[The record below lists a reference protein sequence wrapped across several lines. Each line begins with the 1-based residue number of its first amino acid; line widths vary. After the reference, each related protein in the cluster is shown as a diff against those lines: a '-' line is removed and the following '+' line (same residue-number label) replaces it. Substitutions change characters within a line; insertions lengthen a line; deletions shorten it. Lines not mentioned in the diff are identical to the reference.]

1 MEETQKTGLK
11 RVLLPVIVILVIVVG
26 ALLAVKA
33 SIKKDTSINSQLV
46 ELTEGKDVP
55 EFELNRLD
63 GSKIALSDLKHKVMM
78 INFWA
83 TWCEAC
89 IEEMPSIVALRE
101 KYASKGFEVLGVA
114 VDENPQEVVPP
125 MTKKFKM
132 NFPIF
137 TDKQGTLS
145 ELFDVHA
152 IPLTVIIN
160 QDKKVLFVES
170 GERDWNS
177 VEIQQLMEKW
187 LSE

>member
-1 MEETQKTGLK
+1 MEETQKTGLR
-11 RVLLPVIVILVIVVG
+11 RVLVPIIVILVIVVG

-33 SIKKDTSINSQLV
+33 SIKKEAGINSQLV

-55 EFELNRLD
+55 EFELVKLD
-63 GSKIALSDLKHKVMM
+63 GTKVALSDLKHKVMM

-89 IEEMPSIVALRE
+89 VEEMPSIVNLRE
-101 KYASKGFEVLGVA
+101 KYASKGFEVLGVD
-114 VDENPQEVVPP
+114 VDENPQEAVPP
-125 MTKKFKM
+125 MAKKFGM

-137 TDKQGTLS
+137 TDKQGMLS

-160 QDKKVLFVES
+160 HDKKVLFVES

-177 VEIQQLMEKW
+177 VEIQQLLEKW